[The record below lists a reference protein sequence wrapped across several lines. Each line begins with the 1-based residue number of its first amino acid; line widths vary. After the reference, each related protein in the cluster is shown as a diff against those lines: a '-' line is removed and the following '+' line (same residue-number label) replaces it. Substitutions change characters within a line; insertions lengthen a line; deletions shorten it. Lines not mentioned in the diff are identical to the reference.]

1 MKKLITICVVH
12 ILLPESKKYQV
23 RFTAEEVEIL
33 ERVRKKYNLNVNQFI
48 KQSVFWAVEMQSW
61 QMMVEADPEIK
72 QIFMTTMDESR
83 KIMSNPRILKRLE
96 KRLRFEKITQEGLDK
111 LERSAS
117 DLEKD
122 VETLRKKKKPGPK
135 KTKKPRG
142 RPKKR

>member
-1 MKKLITICVVH
+1 M
-12 ILLPESKKYQV
+12 PETKRYQV

-48 KQSVFWAVEMQSW
+48 KQSVFFAVEMQFW
-61 QMMVEADPEIK
+61 QMMIEADPEIK
-72 QIFMTTMDESR
+72 QIFMTTIDESR
-83 KIMSNPRILKRLE
+83 KIMSNPRILKRIE

-111 LERSAS
+111 LERNAS

>member
-1 MKKLITICVVH
+1 
-12 ILLPESKKYQV
+12 LPETKRYQV

-48 KQSVFWAVEMQSW
+48 KQSVFFAVEMQFW
-61 QMMVEADPEIK
+61 QMMIEADPEIK
-72 QIFMTTMDESR
+72 QIFMTTIDESR
-83 KIMSNPRILKRLE
+83 KIMSNPRILKRIE

-111 LERSAS
+111 LERNAS

>member
-1 MKKLITICVVH
+1 M
-12 ILLPESKKYQV
+12 PESKKYQV

-61 QMMVEADPEIK
+61 QILLEADPEIK

-83 KIMSNPRILKRLE
+83 KIMSNPRILKRIE

-111 LERSAS
+111 LERNAS

-142 RPKKR
+142 RPKER

>member
-1 MKKLITICVVH
+1 M
-12 ILLPESKKYQV
+12 
-23 RFTAEEVEIL
+23 
-33 ERVRKKYNLNVNQFI
+33 QF
-48 KQSVFWAVEMQSW
+48 W
-61 QMMVEADPEIK
+61 QMMIEADPEIK
-72 QIFMTTMDESR
+72 QIFMTTIDESR
-83 KIMSNPRILKRLE
+83 KIMSNPRILKRIE

-111 LERSAS
+111 LERNAS